1 MRVLF
6 NHSSYSN
13 LFIKIG
19 VRLREVHK
27 TNTWRHV
34 FKRDRTT
41 SSNRYSTLNIEHNW
55 EDPCTRLKNPHTHT
69 SDNHNRIKGDSI
81 FNAFFFLHFG
91 WCLLMQNRRFV
102 AWISSVEVKRTWK
115 THRIAPT
122 LLIRKHSIRFTLSEF
137 QFEWRPLPCL
147 FDLEIEADRSIEQ
160 FAKVHLI
167 QVLLVYC
174 WCGYRNFCLV
184 PFFWANLFFLF
195 QGMVYVSSVLKS
207 FVPQSDS
214 QYGVY
219 ILAQKL
225 ALHSSPTHSIHRN
238 ADLLTFHTFL
248 RNLLK

>member
-1 MRVLF
+1 
-6 NHSSYSN
+6 
-13 LFIKIG
+13 
-19 VRLREVHK
+19 
-27 TNTWRHV
+27 
-34 FKRDRTT
+34 
-41 SSNRYSTLNIEHNW
+41 
-55 EDPCTRLKNPHTHT
+55 
-69 SDNHNRIKGDSI
+69 
-81 FNAFFFLHFG
+81 
-91 WCLLMQNRRFV
+91 MQNRRFV

-137 QFEWRPLPCL
+137 RFEGRPRSLPCL

-195 QGMVYVSSVLKS
+195 QGIVYVSSVLKS

-238 ADLLTFHTFL
+238 ADLLTFHFFVTWWSRWALFGDFFL
-248 RNLLK
+248 VVPYLTLLGFARLKYLCICKYTCGSQDCFLQSSAANLELLWISKFFVWWATRRSRRFSSSFQLC